1 VDIRTK
7 LVFALVAVTLGS
19 MLVFGAFMYMSAN
32 RMISAATADQ
42 LESLAESSE
51 DAIESTIE
59 GWKERVQLIAS
70 RTQLRMDLRDF
81 NRTRDPETTASIQ
94 RILADA
100 AGSTRSVEALAA
112 YDEGGRLVARAGTAA
127 ESSLSQLPPRSTAA
141 PDDEVLFLGA
151 SFTEDGQP
159 RVSYSAPL
167 TLEDRRVGFLAVV
180 LNGRRLVE
188 LTADYTGLGETGE
201 LLIVV
206 PDSAGARTLH
216 PVRNA
221 EGKGERAGSMVLAD
235 AEGPGHLALS
245 GAEEVY
251 RGTVRDYRGEPVWAA
266 TRFLPDPGWGVVVK
280 FDAAEK
286 RAAILQFREKM
297 FSLALS
303 LAGIGI
309 FVAVLLGFRFAAPI
323 HKLAEV
329 AGRFGDGD
337 LDARVEI
344 KREDEIGLLAR
355 TFNTMA
361 GELQGRMV
369 ELHEY
374 QKFFDV
380 SLDLLCIAGTD
391 GYFKRTNPAFERAL
405 GWTSEELC
413 SQPFVDLV
421 HPDDKEATQN
431 EIDKLAQGV
440 PTISFVNRFRCSDG
454 EWKYL
459 RWNSYP
465 EPETGLLYA
474 IARQIKDPREA

>member
-7 LVFALVAVTLGS
+7 LIFALVAVTLGS
-19 MLVFGAFMYMSAN
+19 MLAFGAFMYMSAN

-42 LESLAESSE
+42 LESLAESNE
-51 DAIESTIE
+51 DAIESTLD

-70 RTQLRMDLRDF
+70 RTQLRLDLGEY

-94 RILADA
+94 RILDDA
-100 AGSTRSVEALAA
+100 AQATRSVEALAA
-112 YDEGGRLVARAGTAA
+112 YDVSGQIVARAGVAA
-127 ESSLSQLPPRSTAA
+127 ASSLPQLPPRSTAA

-151 SFTEDGQP
+151 SFTEDGEP

-167 TLEDRRVGFLAVV
+167 RLEDERVGFLAVV
-180 LNGRRLVE
+180 LNARRLVE
-188 LTADYTGLGETGE
+188 LTEDYTGLGETGE
-201 LLIVV
+201 LLIVA

-221 EGKGERAGSMVLAD
+221 GREGGRPSSMTLLD
-235 AEGPGHLALS
+235 DEGPGRLALS
-245 GAEEVY
+245 GAEAVY

-266 TRFLPDPGWGVVVK
+266 TRFLPESGWGVVVK
-280 FDAAEK
+280 FDTAEK
-286 RAAILQFREKM
+286 RAAILEFRDNM

-303 LAGIGI
+303 LAGIGSL
-309 FVAVLLGFRFAAPI
+309 VAVLLGFRFAAPI

-329 AGRFGDGD
+329 AERLGDGD
-337 LDARVEI
+337 LDARVEVT
-344 KREDEIGLLAR
+344 REDEIGLLAR
-355 TFNTMA
+355 TFNEMA
-361 GELQGRMV
+361 GELQGRV
-369 ELHEY
+369 LELHEY

-391 GYFKRTNPAFERAL
+391 GFFKRTNPAFERAL

-421 HPDDKEATQN
+421 HPEDKEATQL
-431 EIDKLAQGV
+431 EIEKLATGV
-440 PTISFVNRFRCSDG
+440 PTISFVNRFQHSDG
-454 EWKYL
+454 GWVFL